1 MASMGEM
8 LKLMQGG
15 TDRTGFADMAD
26 TYAFERPD
34 RSAEERL
41 ALLKAAME
49 AGQGGETGGS
59 EETGEIGETGGFSL
73 GGAYDEYIANPIDSY
88 TDSFLTQEGQDLK
101 DRVIDKSKNVFNSLY
116 ENASDPANAVGP
128 NLSLRIADALG
139 LTPKPDPD
147 KDPIV
152 INVDDIMNQGKDYM
166 NQAKDY
172 VVDSD
177 AGQMIGQ
184 GVSTGYDMFKDKF
197 LSPYFKAFANEEEE
211 SNSNMFGPE
220 VNYADGGRVAMQE
233 GGMAMPGLLGVS
245 SGSSGNLFNNYMPN
259 PSAVPGPNY
268 GPPLGRPPMQG
279 DPGYNPTPGLGYM
292 QPELMDFQPSPMQ
305 SANYDVADYLGG
317 PDPYAVAYNPY
328 VDMGGSAYD
337 NYGLGMTQEDIDKV
351 FADTDKFSLVAQ
363 EAKKKAAE
371 EAAAA
376 AKKKRKDSGN
386 DRQDAE
392 RQRQRLA
399 DARHRNRIG
408 PDGSSVGGNP
418 VGTSAGVDR
427 ANTGR
432 TDGGFGL

>member
-1 MASMGEM
+1 MGDM
-8 LKLMQGG
+8 LKMMQGG

-26 TYAFERPD
+26 QYAFTRPD
-34 RSAEERL
+34 RSAEARL
-41 ALLKAAME
+41 ALLKASME
-49 AGQGGETGGS
+49 AGQDGEIGGEIGGEEGGETGD
-59 EETGEIGETGGFSL
+59 FSL
-73 GGAYDEYIANPIDSY
+73 GGAFDDYISTPIDSY

-152 INVDDIMNQGKDYM
+152 INVDDILNQGKDYM

-220 VNYADGGRVAMQE
+220 VNYADGGRVEMQQGGMP
-233 GGMAMPGLLGVS
+233 GGMAMPGLLGVA
-245 SGSSGNLFNNYMPN
+245 SGSSGNLFDNYMPN

-268 GPPLGRPPMQG
+268 NTYQAPQLTSLASPYSGAQFG
-279 DPGYNPTPGLGYM
+279 DIG
-292 QPELMDFQPSPMQ
+292 
-305 SANYDVADYLGG
+305 DYLGG

-337 NYGLGMTQEDIDKV
+337 NYGLGMKQEDIDKV
-351 FADTDKFSLVAQ
+351 FADLDKFTLSKQ
-363 EAKKKAAE
+363 KEKAD
-371 EAAAA
+371 AAAA
-376 AKKKRKDSGN
+376 AKKKQERRGDGRGDRDFARERHMRDVQRANRDST
-386 DRQDAE
+386 E
-392 RQRQRLA
+392 
-399 DARHRNRIG
+399 
-408 PDGSSVGGNP
+408 GGNR
-418 VGTSAGVDR
+418 GKSGDSSAPGGSAAAG
-427 ANTGR
+427 ANR
-432 TDGGFGL
+432 GGAATARS

>member
-1 MASMGEM
+1 MGDM

-26 TYAFERPD
+26 QYAFTRPD
-34 RSAEERL
+34 RSAEARL
-41 ALLKAAME
+41 ALLKASME
-49 AGQGGETGGS
+49 AGQDGEIGGEIGGEEGGETGD
-59 EETGEIGETGGFSL
+59 FSL
-73 GGAYDEYIANPIDSY
+73 GGAFDDYISTPIDSY

-152 INVDDIMNQGKDYM
+152 INVDDILNQGKDYM

-220 VNYADGGRVAMQE
+220 VNYADGGRVEMQQGGMP
-233 GGMAMPGLLGVS
+233 GGMAMPGLLGVA
-245 SGSSGNLFNNYMPN
+245 SGSSGNLFDNYMPN

-268 GPPLGRPPMQG
+268 NTYQAPQLTSLASPYSGAQFG
-279 DPGYNPTPGLGYM
+279 DIG
-292 QPELMDFQPSPMQ
+292 
-305 SANYDVADYLGG
+305 DYLGG

-337 NYGLGMTQEDIDKV
+337 NYGLGMKQEDIDKV
-351 FADTDKFSLVAQ
+351 FADLDKFTLSKQ
-363 EAKKKAAE
+363 KEKAD
-371 EAAAA
+371 AAATGS
-376 AKKKRKDSGN
+376 KTKRNSGSN
-386 DRQDAE
+386 RQDRE
-392 RQRQRLA
+392 RQRQRLS
-399 DARHRNRIG
+399 DARTRNIANKAGLNANREIQKDRNVETSG
-408 PDGSSVGGNP
+408 KPRGYQGG
-418 VGTSAGVDR
+418 R
-427 ANTGR
+427 
-432 TDGGFGL
+432 